1 MKIPVQ
7 ESCRAKIQI
16 QENTGNTGTARG
28 LDLFSLNLGQKFI
41 KKGENSAF
49 ACLSL
54 FGTLTFTDPAPFLLL
69 PSISMY

>member
-28 LDLFSLNLGQKFI
+28 LFIMETQRQTSELFFARFYCPVPKKENGSVYDLGSMIVSLI
-41 KKGENSAF
+41 
-49 ACLSL
+49 SL
-54 FGTLTFTDPAPFLLL
+54 
-69 PSISMY
+69 